1 MATDEQKQEYREAL
15 ERWQQQLERLHAL
28 LLDGE
33 RIPPDQIKGLLG
45 REERSKERYDA
56 ARRALLGVEA

>member
-1 MATDEQKQEYREAL
+1 MPDEDAKQQYRDAL
-15 ERWQQQLERLHAL
+15 ETWQQQLDGVHAL

-45 REERSKERYDA
+45 REARAKERYDR
-56 ARRALLGVEA
+56 ARQKLLGIEE